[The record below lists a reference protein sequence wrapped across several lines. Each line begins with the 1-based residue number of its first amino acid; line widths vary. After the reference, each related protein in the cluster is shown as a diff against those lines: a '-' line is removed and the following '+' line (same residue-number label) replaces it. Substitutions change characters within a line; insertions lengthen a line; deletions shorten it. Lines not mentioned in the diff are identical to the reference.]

1 MKQKRVRD
9 FGIEIGHI
17 PCGVR
22 NKITDV
28 PGVTV
33 GQVTLRKGEIQTG
46 VTVVMPAQDNLF
58 AHKMTAACHVL
69 NGFGKTVGL
78 LQIQE
83 LGCLETPIALTNTL
97 NVGLV
102 SDGLI
107 QYTLARC
114 QAEGI
119 EATSIN
125 PIVAECNDS
134 RINAIALRAVTQQH
148 VWQAIDQAGKEFD
161 EGAVG
166 GGTGMVCFG
175 LKGGIGSASRKLR
188 IGEKEYTLGIL
199 VQSNF
204 GSLEELRVD
213 GKPLGLEIAQTL
225 LHHNEPEKGSI
236 IAVVATDAP
245 LSDRQLTRL
254 LRRVPVGLARLGSY
268 TGHGSGEVFIGFS
281 TAQRW
286 MAEENREILTV
297 EVLREEKLDPLF
309 LAIADAAEEAVLN
322 SMVTAEAAEGR
333 RGELFHSLKEF
344 L

>member
-1 MKQKRVRD
+1 MKQKRIRD
-9 FGIEIGHI
+9 FGIEIGHF
-17 PCGVR
+17 PCGAH

-58 AHKMTAACHVL
+58 TCKMTAACHVL
-69 NGFGKTVGL
+69 NGFGKTTGL

-83 LGCLETPIALTNTL
+83 LGGLETPIALTNTL

-107 QYTLARC
+107 QYTLTRC
-114 QAEGI
+114 RAEGI
-119 EATSIN
+119 EVTSIN

-148 VWQAIDQAGKEFD
+148 VWQAITQAGEEFD

-175 LKGGIGSASRKLR
+175 LKGGIGSASRRLR

-204 GSLEELRVD
+204 GSLEELRIE
-213 GKPLGLEIAQTL
+213 GKQLGLEIKEKLVQ
-225 LHHNEPEKGSI
+225 HSEPEKGSI
-236 IAVVATDAP
+236 IAVVATDVP

-254 LRRVPVGLARLGSY
+254 LRRVPIGLGRLGSY

-286 MAEENREILTV
+286 MEEEKSDVLTV
-297 EVLREEKLDPLF
+297 DVLREEKLDQLF
-309 LAIADAAEEAVLN
+309 LAVADATEEAVLN
-322 SMVTAEAAEGR
+322 SMVTAEATEGR
-333 RGELFHSLKEF
+333 KGETFHSLKEF

>member
-1 MKQKRVRD
+1 M
-9 FGIEIGHI
+9 
-17 PCGVR
+17 
-22 NKITDV
+22 
-28 PGVTV
+28 
-33 GQVTLRKGEIQTG
+33 
-46 VTVVMPAQDNLF
+46 
-58 AHKMTAACHVL
+58 
-69 NGFGKTVGL
+69 
-78 LQIQE
+78 
-83 LGCLETPIALTNTL
+83 ETPIALTNTL

-148 VWQAIDQAGKEFD
+148 VRQAIDQAGKEFD

-286 MAEENREILTV
+286 MTEENREILTV
-297 EVLREEKLDPLF
+297 EVLREEKLDSLF

>member
-1 MKQKRVRD
+1 MKQKRIRD
-9 FGIEIGHI
+9 YGIKIGRL
-17 PCGVR
+17 PCGKR

-58 AHKMTAACHVL
+58 TRKMTAACHVL
-69 NGFGKTVGL
+69 NGYGKTTGL

-83 LGCLETPIALTNTL
+83 LGYLETPVALTNTL

-107 QYTLARC
+107 EYTLEQCRE
-114 QAEGI
+114 QDTEI
-119 EATSIN
+119 TSIN
-125 PIVAECNDS
+125 PVVAECNDS
-134 RINAIALRAVTQQH
+134 RINAIALRAIKQQH
-148 VWQAIDQAGKEFD
+148 VLQAIAQADKEFA
-161 EGAVG
+161 EGAIG

-175 LKGGIGSASRKLR
+175 LKGGIGSASRKFRLD
-188 IGEKEYTLGIL
+188 EKEYTLGIL

-204 GSLEELRVD
+204 GSLEELRIA
-213 GKPLGLEIAQTL
+213 GKQIGLEIQEALMQSS
-225 LHHNEPEKGSI
+225 EPEKGSV

-245 LSDRQLTRL
+245 LSDRQLTRV

-286 MAEENREILTV
+286 ATEEKSDILTMN
-297 EVLREEKLDPLF
+297 VLREESLDLLF
-309 LAIADAAEEAVLN
+309 LAVADAAEEAVLN
-322 SMVTAEAAEGR
+322 SMVTAEATIGR
-333 RGELFHSLKEF
+333 NYETFHSLKEF